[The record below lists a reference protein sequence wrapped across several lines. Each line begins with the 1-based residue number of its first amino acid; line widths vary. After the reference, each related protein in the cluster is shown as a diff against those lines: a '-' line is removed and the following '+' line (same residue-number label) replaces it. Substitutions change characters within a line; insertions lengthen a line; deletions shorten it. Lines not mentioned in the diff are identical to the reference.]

1 MRLLFSISCYKVP
14 LSLLFSLP
22 SSTIS
27 NPKLYLPRPVLK
39 MRFST
44 FASVALLIAPIF
56 ALPALNSE
64 ERKLFGRDSGSYTVS
79 GLGARKKAVIAAG
92 GNVFDI
98 AIAMLETETMTTDY
112 TYGDGKTCKFFF
124 LAFSF
129 EFNGESC
136 NSLAPRE
143 YCKDAV
149 NSQHPSETY

>member
-1 MRLLFSISCYKVP
+1 
-14 LSLLFSLP
+14 
-22 SSTIS
+22 
-27 NPKLYLPRPVLK
+27 

-124 LAFSF
+124 WHSPLSSM
-129 EFNGESC
+129 ERVVIRW
-136 NSLAPRE
+136 PRE
-143 YCKDAV
+143 NIVKTLSIANIRRKHTNTATIYR
-149 NSQHPSETY
+149 

>member
-1 MRLLFSISCYKVP
+1 
-14 LSLLFSLP
+14 
-22 SSTIS
+22 
-27 NPKLYLPRPVLK
+27 

-56 ALPALNSE
+56 ALPALNAE

-124 LAFSF
+124 GFPLQVQWRELQFAV
-129 EFNGESC
+129 
-136 NSLAPRE
+136 PRE
-143 YCKDAV
+143 CGKGPI
-149 NSQHPSETY
+149 NGQLPSETHANTAPIYR